1 MIAYLYAIG
10 SRVGPPSLPSASRN
24 CYWTP
29 KLSIVSR
36 DIGISCSIS
45 TSSLSYFS
53 IERASSSFSFQLA
66 TVKLYVENQ
75 IILNVNNFDS
85 FSDQQLSCDPLFGTE
100 RRTTACA
107 RPRILIGQRNCQLS
121 QKLGPSPDNEGLNIK
136 NCILAARTLNVPLF
150 YGDTWAE
157 SKMASRPSNAIRPPA
172 FLSLG
177 QGKLQHGY
185 APPTIRSDTI
195 PSGTNEFSKDEGN
208 RNASCPSFSLFLRKK
223 RY

>member
-1 MIAYLYAIG
+1 MERKKYSCRS
-10 SRVGPPSLPSASRN
+10 SRTNDR
-24 CYWTP
+24 
-29 KLSIVSR
+29 LSIR
-36 DIGISCSIS
+36 DWLTCRPAISSIGIEKLLLNTETVNRFQRYWNFLLDFDIV
-45 TSSLSYFS
+45 SLLFS

-150 YGDTWAE
+150 YGDT
-157 SKMASRPSNAIRPPA
+157 
-172 FLSLG
+172 
-177 QGKLQHGY
+177 
-185 APPTIRSDTI
+185 
-195 PSGTNEFSKDEGN
+195 
-208 RNASCPSFSLFLRKK
+208 
-223 RY
+223 